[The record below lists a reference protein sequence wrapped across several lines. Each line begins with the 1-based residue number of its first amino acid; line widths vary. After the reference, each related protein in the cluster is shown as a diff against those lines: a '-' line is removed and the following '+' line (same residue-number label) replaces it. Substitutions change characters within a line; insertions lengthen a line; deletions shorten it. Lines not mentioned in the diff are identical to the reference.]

1 MMALKVTSN
10 LQCYLGKHFEM
21 KDLRPRSFLGFK
33 VSSRSYVHYLSQAKH
48 ASNLSTQSSI
58 IDSATSS
65 IHVGQNVHLS
75 PFNGVPLDDVTLY
88 RQLVGNLIYLT
99 ITRAYI
105 AYIVLVVNQIV
116 VAPPR
121 TIHMLLLY
129 FSFFIISRV
138 LLVMDFSF
146 LLSHLWCYF

>member
-1 MMALKVTSN
+1 MMALEVTSN

-21 KDLRPRSFLGFK
+21 KDLRPRSFLGLK
-33 VSSRSYVHYLSQAKH
+33 VSSRSYVYYLSQAKH

-99 ITRAYI
+99 ITRPYI

-121 TIHMLLLY
+121 TIHVTTILLIFHYIKGTLGY
-129 FSFFIISRV
+129 G
-138 LLVMDFSF
+138 L
-146 LLSHLWCYF
+146 